1 MTQTLTTQTSIH
13 QLAGII
19 FDLDGTLVSSQLDF
33 PWLRQAVGCPEH
45 MDILQ
50 HLANLPAAEQQHGH
64 RVIEQHELED
74 AHSAQWLPGAAALV
88 QTILKLNLP
97 VAIVTRNSPKAAQI
111 KRDNNQIPISTML
124 TRADAPAKPDPSAL
138 LNIAKQWQ
146 IQPHAIAYVGDYKYD
161 LEAARN
167 AGMQAYLYAPNHEP
181 DYACLAHLVYQHH
194 DELAL
199 HLHQMVIN

>member
-1 MTQTLTTQTSIH
+1 MNTRSLQTIT
-13 QLAGII
+13 GVI
-19 FDLDGTLVSSQLDF
+19 FDLDGTLVESSLDF
-33 PWLRQAVGCPEH
+33 PFLRESLNCPDN
-45 MDILQ
+45 MDLLT
-50 HLANLPAAEQQHGH
+50 HVANLDVQTRADANAF
-64 RVIEQHELED
+64 IEQHELND
-74 AHSAQWLPGAAALV
+74 AQDAKCLPGA
-88 QTILKLNLP
+88 LKLINTISSLGLP
-97 VAIVTRNSPKAAQI
+97 MAIVTRNSSEAANI
-111 KRDNNQIPISTML
+111 KVSNNQIPISTML